1 MTRSSFEYNINKT
14 ITDEEYKVIEFVAK
28 YHPSIDRAKEEKQL
42 GELYKNYGMS
52 LIKGMVFVA
61 NEVKKTEE
69 KIKLLEDSTANC
81 KKYLK
86 ELKEGKFKVYFE
98 E

>member
-1 MTRSSFEYNINKT
+1 MTRFGFEYSAGKT
-14 ITDEEYKVIEFVAK
+14 ITDEEYKIIEFVAK
-28 YHPSIDRAKEEKQL
+28 YHPSIDKAKEEKQM
-42 GELYKNYGMS
+42 GELYKNYGMP

-61 NEVKKTEE
+61 NEVKKTEK
-69 KIKLLEDSTANC
+69 KIKNLEDSTTDY

-86 ELKEGKFKVYFE
+86 ELKEGKFKVLIE

>member
-42 GELYKNYGMS
+42 GELYKNYGMA

-61 NEVKKTEE
+61 NEVKRTES
-69 KIKLLEDSTANC
+69 KIKLLEDEEASC